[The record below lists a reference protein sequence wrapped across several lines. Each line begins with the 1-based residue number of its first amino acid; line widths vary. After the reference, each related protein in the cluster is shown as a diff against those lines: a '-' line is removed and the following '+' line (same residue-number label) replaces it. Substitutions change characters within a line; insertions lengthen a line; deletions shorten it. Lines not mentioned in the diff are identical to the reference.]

1 MKMFDATPLFRSSVG
16 FDRMMDLFESVNRLD
31 QAAPTYPPYNIEKT
45 GEYEYRIS
53 LAVAGFSESDLEI
66 EAREN
71 TLLVAGRQ
79 GKEDDKGRH
88 FLHRGTR
95 RRAGVR
101 ADLPP
106 RRSRAG
112 RRSEPRERPAPRRAG
127 ARHPGSDE
135 TPARPDWRGDRTQG
149 HRRRRRIGRQTIN
162 RRAPR
167 APATIGQAPSGAC
180 PT

>member
-1 MKMFDATPLFRSSVG
+1 MKTFDATPLFRSSVG

-79 GKEDDKGRH
+79 GKEDDEQRH
-88 FLHRGTR
+88 FLHRGIAA
-95 RRAGVR
+95 RAFERTFRLADHVR
-101 ADLPP
+101 VVGASLENGLLHVDLVRDLPEAMRP
-106 RRSRAG
+106 RRIPIGASAG
-112 RRSEPRERPAPRRAG
+112 PKVIDADA
-127 ARHPGSDE
+127 A
-135 TPARPDWRGDRTQG
+135 
-149 HRRRRRIGRQTIN
+149 
-162 RRAPR
+162 
-167 APATIGQAPSGAC
+167 
-180 PT
+180 